1 MPRLPILLCLGCAL
15 AVAGLLHAERHDR
28 RRARAVFKLAASTAF
43 VLLALSLHATAS
55 AYGQVVLLAL
65 ALSWIGDACLL
76 AERDAWFL
84 AGLGAFL
91 LAHIAFSAAFAFGAS
106 IAPALAAG
114 ALPIAVVG
122 FFVLR
127 WLWPRL
133 DAFHRFAVGSYV
145 LAILV
150 MCTLA
155 LARSTAGGSWIVA
168 AGAFAFAASDLSV
181 ARDRFVAPGFSNRAW
196 GLPLYFA
203 AQLLLAASVA

>member
-1 MPRLPILLCLGCAL
+1 MPILLCLGCAL
-15 AVAGLLHAERHDR
+15 AVAELLHAERHDLHC
-28 RRARAVFKLAASTAF
+28 ARVVFKLTASTTF

-55 AYGQVVLLAL
+55 VYGQVVLLAL

-76 AERDAWFL
+76 GARDAWFL

-91 LAHIAFSAAFAFGAS
+91 LAHIAFTAAFTFGALS
-106 IAPALAAG
+106 APALAAG
-114 ALPIAVVG
+114 ALPIAVFG

-133 DAFHRFAVGSYV
+133 DAFHRFAVGAYV

-150 MCTLA
+150 MCALA
-155 LARSTAGGSWIVA
+155 LAHSTASGSWIVA

-181 ARDRFVAPGFSNRAW
+181 ARDRFVAPGFINRVW